1 MPLIIEIILWTAIML
16 FLLALMFLFAGFET
30 GAISINQIELENRAK
45 KNRSLARLLEYVRH
59 PDVFLG
65 TTLLG
70 TNITTVLLATISTYL
85 VHRINSPFINPKYTA
100 LIVGGVA
107 LIFGEVFPKAYFR
120 SHADTLV
127 PKVFPLMRF
136 ISYMLSPFVLL
147 VTWLNRGVR
156 KLLKISSEQNFNY
169 LTKDDLA
176 YLLSITSTDAKD
188 EPQLEMIEDALDF
201 TEQEAH
207 NVMVPRTDVIAIQE
221 SATIAEA
228 IEIAREEGFTRY
240 PVYRQN
246 LDDIVGILIIYD
258 VLKREFTPQ
267 TPVSKLMLEP
277 YFTPE
282 NTDLDVLLREMQ
294 KQHRSMAIVVD
305 SYGGTSGIV
314 TMEDILEEIVG
325 DIEDEYDVE
334 DEAPDVQQVSP
345 NTWLA
350 SADVEIDTLAEDH
363 GIDLPEGDY
372 ETLAGLIL
380 DRLERIPLRGQVIEL
395 EPWRI
400 QVLQATEKKILKVKL
415 HKMNKRG
422 EST

>member
-156 KLLKISSEQNFNY
+156 KLLKISGEQDFNY

-258 VLKREFTPQ
+258 VLKREFTPR
-267 TPVSKLMLEP
+267 PRFPS
-277 YFTPE
+277 
-282 NTDLDVLLREMQ
+282 
-294 KQHRSMAIVVD
+294 
-305 SYGGTSGIV
+305 
-314 TMEDILEEIVG
+314 
-325 DIEDEYDVE
+325 
-334 DEAPDVQQVSP
+334 
-345 NTWLA
+345 
-350 SADVEIDTLAEDH
+350 
-363 GIDLPEGDY
+363 
-372 ETLAGLIL
+372 
-380 DRLERIPLRGQVIEL
+380 
-395 EPWRI
+395 
-400 QVLQATEKKILKVKL
+400 
-415 HKMNKRG
+415 
-422 EST
+422 

>member
-1 MPLIIEIILWTAIML
+1 MPLIIEIILWIALML
-16 FLLALMFLFAGFET
+16 LLLALMFLFAGFET
-30 GAISINQIELENRAK
+30 GAISIDQIELENRAK
-45 KNRSLARLLEYVRH
+45 KNKSLYRLLDYVRH

-70 TNITTVLLATISTYL
+70 TNITTVLLAAISTYL
-85 VHRINSPFINPKYTA
+85 VHRINSPFFNPKYTA

-127 PKVFPLMRF
+127 PKVFPLMRA
-136 ISYMLSPFVLL
+136 ISYILSPFVLV

-156 KLLKISSEQNFNY
+156 KLLKISGEQDFNY

-282 NTDLDVLLREMQ
+282 GKL
-294 KQHRSMAIVVD
+294 
-305 SYGGTSGIV
+305 IV
-314 TMEDILEEIVG
+314 T
-325 DIEDEYDVE
+325 IESDD
-334 DEAPDVQQVSP
+334 DDS
-345 NTWLA
+345 
-350 SADVEIDTLAEDH
+350 TLATYTRI
-363 GIDLPEGDY
+363 GQLEGVLAAALIY
-372 ETLAGLIL
+372 NHSESET
-380 DRLERIPLRGQVIEL
+380 
-395 EPWRI
+395 
-400 QVLQATEKKILKVKL
+400 
-415 HKMNKRG
+415 
-422 EST
+422 

>member
-1 MPLIIEIILWTAIML
+1 
-16 FLLALMFLFAGFET
+16 
-30 GAISINQIELENRAK
+30 
-45 KNRSLARLLEYVRH
+45 
-59 PDVFLG
+59 
-65 TTLLG
+65 
-70 TNITTVLLATISTYL
+70 
-85 VHRINSPFINPKYTA
+85 
-100 LIVGGVA
+100 
-107 LIFGEVFPKAYFR
+107 
-120 SHADTLV
+120 
-127 PKVFPLMRF
+127 
-136 ISYMLSPFVLL
+136 
-147 VTWLNRGVR
+147 
-156 KLLKISSEQNFNY
+156 
-169 LTKDDLA
+169 
-176 YLLSITSTDAKD
+176 
-188 EPQLEMIEDALDF
+188 
-201 TEQEAH
+201 
-207 NVMVPRTDVIAIQE
+207 
-221 SATIAEA
+221 
-228 IEIAREEGFTRY
+228 
-240 PVYRQN
+240 
-246 LDDIVGILIIYD
+246 
-258 VLKREFTPQ
+258 
-267 TPVSKLMLEP
+267 
-277 YFTPE
+277 
-282 NTDLDVLLREMQ
+282 
-294 KQHRSMAIVVD
+294 MAIVVD

>member
-30 GAISINQIELENRAK
+30 GAISIDQIELENRAK

-156 KLLKISSEQNFNY
+156 KLLKISGEQDFNY

-228 IEIAREEGFTRY
+228 IEMAREEGFTRY

-267 TPVSKLMLEP
+267 TPVSKLLLEP

-325 DIEDEYDVE
+325 DIEDEYDV
-334 DEAPDVQQVSP
+334 
-345 NTWLA
+345 
-350 SADVEIDTLAEDH
+350 
-363 GIDLPEGDY
+363 
-372 ETLAGLIL
+372 
-380 DRLERIPLRGQVIEL
+380 
-395 EPWRI
+395 
-400 QVLQATEKKILKVKL
+400 
-415 HKMNKRG
+415 
-422 EST
+422 